1 MTDSELAHELRER
14 CDALTK
20 ALTQELW
27 TQAHHDAWNGA
38 PNFPMRFAAL
48 RAVAGLDAP
57 SPARSDLGVS
67 PSGPGSVVASL
78 PSIPDADYNVQSV
91 EPTISARMVRNGEW
105 FGVEL
110 FIHSLRDEA
119 KARRALDMLLAY
131 VAGDEIKG
139 N

>member
-1 MTDSELAHELRER
+1 MTDIPPELSGESPELGAEPP
-14 CDALTK
+14 
-20 ALTQELW
+20 EL
-27 TQAHHDAWNGA
+27 
-38 PNFPMRFAAL
+38 L
-48 RAVAGLDAP
+48 AGLDAP

-78 PSIPDADYNVQSV
+78 PSIPSIPDADYNVQSV